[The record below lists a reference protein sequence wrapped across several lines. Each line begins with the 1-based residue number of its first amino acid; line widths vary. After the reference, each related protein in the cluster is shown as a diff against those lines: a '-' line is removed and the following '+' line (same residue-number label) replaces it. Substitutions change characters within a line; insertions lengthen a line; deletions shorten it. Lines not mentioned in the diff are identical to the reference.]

1 MEMVRKKAYHR
12 IQQDE
17 GRAMSI
23 QSILNHKGNKVITIP
38 PDTRVSIAAHRMRLE
53 RIGAIV
59 IASDGARIEGIM
71 SERDIVRGLTEHGAA
86 VIDMPVLALMSRNVF
101 TCRPDAEIRD
111 VMRLMTLHRIRHV
124 PVAEN
129 GVLRGIVSIGD
140 VVKSRLEDMELE
152 TNVLRDYAVAHQ

>member
-1 MEMVRKKAYHR
+1 
-12 IQQDE
+12 
-17 GRAMSI
+17 MSI
-23 QSILNHKGNKVITIP
+23 QSILDHKGNKVITMA
-38 PDTRVSIAAHRMRLE
+38 PDTKVGVAAHRLRLE
-53 RIGAIV
+53 RIGAVV
-59 IASDGARIEGIM
+59 ITGEGLRIEGIL
-71 SERDIVRGLTEHGAA
+71 SERDVVQGLTEHGAA
-86 VIDMPVLALMSRNVF
+86 VIDLPVSALMSRNVH

-152 TNVLRDYAVAHQ
+152 ANVLHDYAVARR

>member
-1 MEMVRKKAYHR
+1 
-12 IQQDE
+12 
-17 GRAMSI
+17 MSI
-23 QSILNHKGNKVITIP
+23 QSILDHKGNKVITIP
-38 PDTRVSIAAHRMRLE
+38 PDTRVGTAAHRMRLE

-59 IASDGARIEGIM
+59 IASGGARIEGIL

-86 VIDMPVLALMSRNVF
+86 VIDMPVSALMSRNVL
-101 TCRPDAEIRD
+101 TCKPDAEIRE

-129 GVLRGIVSIGD
+129 GMLRGIVSIGD

-152 TNVLRDYAVAHQ
+152 ANVLRDYAVAHN

>member
-1 MEMVRKKAYHR
+1 
-12 IQQDE
+12 
-17 GRAMSI
+17 MSI
-23 QSILNHKGNKVITIP
+23 QSILNHKGSKVITIA
-38 PDTRVSIAAHRMRLE
+38 PDTRVGAAAHRLRLE
-53 RIGAIV
+53 HIGAIV
-59 IASDGARIEGIM
+59 VTGEGLRIEGIL
-71 SERDIVRGLTEHGAA
+71 SERDIVHGLTEHGAE
-86 VIDMPVLALMSRNVF
+86 VIDLPVSALMSRNVH

-111 VMRLMTLHRIRHV
+111 VMRLMTQHRIRHV

>member
-1 MEMVRKKAYHR
+1 
-12 IQQDE
+12 
-17 GRAMSI
+17 MSI
-23 QSILNHKGNKVITIP
+23 QSILDHKGGKVITIA
-38 PDTRVSIAAHRMRLE
+38 PDTTVGTAAHRLRLE

-59 IASDGARIEGIM
+59 ITSDNRIEGIL
-71 SERDIVRGLTEHGAA
+71 SERDIVHGLTEHGAE
-86 VIDMPVLALMSRNVF
+86 VVDLPVSALMSRNVR
-101 TCRPDAEIRD
+101 TCKPDAEIRD

-140 VVKSRLEDMELE
+140 VVRSRLEDMELE